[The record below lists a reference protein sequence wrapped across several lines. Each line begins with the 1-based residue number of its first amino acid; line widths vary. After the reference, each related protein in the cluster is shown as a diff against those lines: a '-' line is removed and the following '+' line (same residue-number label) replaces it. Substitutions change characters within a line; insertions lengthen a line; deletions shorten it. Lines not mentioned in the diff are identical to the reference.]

1 MAKRNNVTAIRDHY
15 NQYTNDKIE
24 KLDFNMIAEK
34 KAQNKD
40 YVSKAR
46 ESAQP
51 IKYTVV
57 ITK

>member
-34 KAQNKD
+34 KAQNTEFLA
-40 YVSKAR
+40 KAR
-46 ESAQP
+46 NAAKP
-51 IKYTVV
+51 TKYSVV